1 MGKLDGKV
9 ALITGGT
16 SGIGLATAKLFRDE
30 GAHLVLTGR
39 DAQRLRLAQQALG
52 GEEEVLV
59 LASAAD
65 DLAAIDDLINRV
77 KDRFGRLDVLFVNAA
92 AAQAVPMVET
102 SEAQFDEIV
111 NVNFKGAFF
120 LIQKSIPLLQG
131 RASSIIVTTS
141 IANRL
146 GSPSFSLYAA
156 SKAALRSLVRTL
168 ALELVGHGIRVN
180 AISPGPI
187 ATPIFDNLGMS
198 VAAVTAK
205 KAAIESKSPMHRFG
219 RPDEIAK
226 AVLFLASDDASYMVG
241 EEIIVDG
248 GMSQL

>member
-39 DAQRLRLAQQALG
+39 DAQRLQLAQQALG
-52 GEEEVLV
+52 EEVLA

-65 DLAAIDDLINRV
+65 DLAAIDDLIDRV

-92 AAQAVPMVET
+92 AAKAMPMMEA

-111 NVNFKGAFF
+111 RVNFKGAFF

-131 RASSIIVTTS
+131 KASSIIVTTS

-168 ALELVGHGIRVN
+168 ALELVGQGIRVN

-187 ATPIFDNLGMS
+187 ATPIFDNVGMS
-198 VAAVTAK
+198 ATAVTAK

-226 AVLFLASDDASYMVG
+226 AVLFLASDDSSYMVG
-241 EEIIVDG
+241 EEIVVDG